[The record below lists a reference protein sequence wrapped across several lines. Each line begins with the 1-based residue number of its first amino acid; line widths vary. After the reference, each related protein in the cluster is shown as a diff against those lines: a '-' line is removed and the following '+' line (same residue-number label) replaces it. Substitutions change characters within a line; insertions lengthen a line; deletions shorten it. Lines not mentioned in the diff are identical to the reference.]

1 MPPRLREAATSARE
15 LSRLAAR
22 WMLRM
27 APAVALLATALA
39 EPGHVHADGKA
50 VSPAKAEAP
59 VDKWQYHLF
68 NPTPREHMR
77 EMSTDRPDSTESPI
91 TVDAGHFQIESSL
104 FDYGRTKQGGIEEE
118 VFTYGAVNFKV
129 GLLNNVDIQFV
140 FDAYTEV
147 RTKDRATNITE
158 TVGGY
163 SDLQVR
169 LKINLW
175 GNDGGNTALAFFP
188 FVKIPTGSDLGNDN
202 VEGGLILPFS
212 VGLTEKIGL
221 GLMLEVDFVY
231 DDEERSYEA
240 EIFHTAVLGFDLTDK
255 LGFFVEYAGTTG
267 SAEFDYIA
275 TANAGF
281 TYGVTDDL
289 QLDTGVR
296 VGLNDAA
303 EDFGVFAGF
312 SVRF

>member
-1 MPPRLREAATSARE
+1 
-15 LSRLAAR
+15 
-22 WMLRM
+22 MLRLT
-27 APAVALLATALA
+27 PVVALLSTALA
-39 EPGHVHADGKA
+39 EPGHVHRGHTHAEGKA
-50 VSPAKAEAP
+50 VSPAKAEAT
-59 VDKWQYHLF
+59 VDKWQFHLF
-68 NPTPREHMR
+68 NPTPREFMR
-77 EMSTDRPDSTESPI
+77 EMSTDRPDATESPI

-104 FDYGRTKQGGIEEE
+104 FDYGRTRQGGIEEE
-118 VFTYGAVNFKV
+118 VFTYGAVNFKI

-140 FDAYTEV
+140 FDSYTEV
-147 RTKDRATNITE
+147 RTKDRATKITE
-158 TVGGY
+158 TVEGS

-188 FVKIPTGSDLGNDN
+188 FVKIPTGSDLSNDN

-231 DDEERSYEA
+231 DEEERGYEA
-240 EIFHTAVLGFDLTDK
+240 EVFHTAVLGFDLTDK
-255 LGFFVEYAGTTG
+255 LGLFVEYAGTTG
-267 SAEFDYIA
+267 SAKFDYVA

-281 TYGVTDDL
+281 TYAVTDDL